1 MLCGMGCGC
10 PPVVLLSL
18 LQAWLVWTVRT
29 VGRASSATA
38 GLGRPHDTQATTF
51 ESTGMKYIL
60 MFYYVQ
66 RYVYFKPVLSHLVR
80 YIFKL
85 II

>member
-1 MLCGMGCGC
+1 MWHGVWVPPCGA
-10 PPVVLLSL
+10 VVSP
-18 LQAWLVWTVRT
+18 WLVWTVRT

-38 GLGRPHDTQATTF
+38 GLRRPHDTQATTF
-51 ESTGMKYIL
+51 ESTDMKYIL